1 MEKEISIKNIILS
14 KRRLSKGTYEF
25 WILNELVAK
34 HAKPGQFVI
43 LRTSEKGERIP
54 ITIADATDSKF
65 RIVIK
70 AVGKSTIQLCLSN
83 VGDTLYDVAGPL
95 GKPSEIGYYGD
106 VMVIGGGVGIAAI
119 LPIAKAL
126 KEAGNI
132 VRVILGAKTSY
143 ELILKDEFSFADKIV
158 VCTDDG
164 SDGIKGTV
172 VDGMIKEFSVSKPN
186 VIWSVGPAQMMK
198 NTSKV
203 ALEYDIPIWVSL
215 NAIMVDGTGMC
226 GGCRVLLRRKQQNT
240 LSEEIKYVC
249 VDGPE
254 FDGRF
259 VEWESF
265 ISRLQQYKEEEK
277 RAFEKFLEEV
287 GDLSWL

>member
-1 MEKEISIKNIILS
+1 MEKEISIKNVILS

-34 HAKPGQFVI
+34 RAKPGQFVI

-95 GKPSEIGYYGD
+95 GKPSETGYYGD

-226 GGCRVLLRRKQQNT
+226 GGCRVLLSRKQQNT
-240 LSEEIKYVC
+240 VIEEIKYVC